1 MIILVLTAL
10 GYLCPT
16 QKKVIGDIE
25 GFVSFEILQKTSI
38 ERSLEDNV
46 LRQGK
51 IGLNF
56 QLIFEESN
64 VSPEARELLRKF
76 EECPL

>member
-1 MIILVLTAL
+1 M
-10 GYLCPT
+10 
-16 QKKVIGDIE
+16 IGDIE

-51 IGLNF
+51 VSLNL
-56 QLIFEESN
+56 QLVLEESN
-64 VSPEARELLRKF
+64 VSPEPGELLG
-76 EECPL
+76 

>member
-1 MIILVLTAL
+1 MIISVHTAL

-46 LRQGK
+46 LSQGK
-51 IGLNF
+51 IGLHF
-56 QLIFEESN
+56 QFVFEESN
-64 VSPEARELLRKF
+64 VSPEARELLR
-76 EECPL
+76 